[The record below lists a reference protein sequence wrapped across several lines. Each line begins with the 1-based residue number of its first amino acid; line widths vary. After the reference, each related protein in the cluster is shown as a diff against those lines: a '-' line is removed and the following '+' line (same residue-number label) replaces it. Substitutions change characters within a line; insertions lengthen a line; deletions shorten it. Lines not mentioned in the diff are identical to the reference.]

1 VTQQNA
7 ALVEE
12 ATAASSSLAMEA
24 EKLRQIV
31 SQFRLDGG
39 RVSAPAQRG
48 MASAPAPA
56 SARHAPAPS
65 PARKLVSKIAKAV
78 GGGGGSAAPAES
90 WEEF

>member
-1 VTQQNA
+1 
-7 ALVEE
+7 
-12 ATAASSSLAMEA
+12 MEA

-39 RVSAPAQRG
+39 RAAAPAQRG

-78 GGGGGSAAPAES
+78 GGGGGGSAATAES